1 MYRAHFLNNI
11 IFLFGGS
18 TRTFLA
24 SEPVPGGSPSTVSR
38 GLAVALLGEAF
49 MGVYVGFDIGSVSA
63 KLAAVWP
70 DGAKENLPRTVE
82 FPGFFRASPTVER
95 PVNAPVLLSN
105 YRRTYGNPVQT
116 ARELLAELRAVLPE
130 EQVLAIRVTG
140 SGGRLLAEAL
150 NARAENE
157 FKAIACSVGQIYPDV
172 RTVFEIGGESSKY
185 LRLVEE
191 NDKEQATGSN
201 ALTYA
206 TGIKD
211 YSTSGE
217 CAAGTGSFLDQQAT
231 RLKYRVEEIGDVVAQ
246 AKCAA
251 RIAGRCSVF
260 AKSDMIHAQQK
271 GFSTEEVLK
280 GLCEAVARNFKSNIV
295 RGKAVTPHV
304 ALIGAVSQNRGVVQ
318 ALLDGF
324 RLSEEQLFVPEEY
337 AWISAIGC
345 ALLERNSKDERQS
358 KPRPL
363 RCWENELL
371 AAGTQEH
378 LAPLTLENVLL
389 LRDHPEASRTAPL
402 PRDGELTSTYL
413 GIDVGSVS
421 TNLALLDEDGRL
433 LHGIYLRTAGRPIE
447 VVQEGLEQIDGLFG
461 EKILVRGVGTTGS
474 GRELIGELV
483 GADTVNDEITAH
495 KTGAVFVHE
504 RLVKGKA
511 AAELGEN
518 QEPGEVDTIFE
529 IGGQDSKFISIDHGV
544 VVDFAMNEACAA
556 GTGSFLEEQAERM
569 GIQIK
574 DEFAACAM
582 ASRFPARLGERCT
595 VFMERDVTAW
605 MQRGAS
611 IGDLAAGLAYSVA
624 VNYLNRV
631 VRGRKIGKVIY
642 FQGGTAYNNPVAAAF
657 SQILGKRVIVPPHN
671 GIIGA
676 IGMALIAQQV
686 TRAKERVHGQMR
698 VGAFATTA
706 AAGWSGSCTTIL
718 APPAATISTFRGF
731 DLKKTSFQTREFVCK
746 ACSNYCDMKEITVE
760 GRKTYWGDKC
770 SDKFRKRARTERKPV
785 IADLMVLRDQFLLE
799 GFKQAGNG
807 SLSGKRRVG
816 VPQAMYFYDRFP
828 FWRTYLEEI
837 GFEIVLSGPTDQRIA
852 TRGAELSIAEP
863 CFPVQ
868 IAHGHIHSLLRGT
881 EERPPVDFVFVPNI
895 MDMEAP
901 ESPTASQL
909 CPWNQTLPFVVRA
922 APEFESYADL
932 FLTPTL
938 HFRVGQKHVKNQLA
952 AYFKGY
958 GVTRRESNRAVDA
971 AYAAQSRF
979 TEQLIEEGRNACAT
993 LRATG
998 QPAVLLLGRPY
1009 NIYDRNGNCDIP
1021 RKLRDLYGVNV
1032 LPLDFLPL
1040 DERPVD
1046 DLHPNMFW
1054 NSGRRILEAG
1064 RFARENKGIHVV
1076 YLTNF
1081 KCGPDSFIKHFLRD
1095 VAGMPFLVLQFDGHG
1110 NDAGYLTRCEAYL
1123 DSKGLLR
1130 CAS

>member
-1 MYRAHFLNNI
+1 
-11 IFLFGGS
+11 
-18 TRTFLA
+18 
-24 SEPVPGGSPSTVSR
+24 
-38 GLAVALLGEAF
+38 
-49 MGVYVGFDIGSVSA
+49 MGVYVGLDVGSVSA
-63 KLAAVWP
+63 KLTAAWIP
-70 DGAKENLPRTVE
+70 EEAEASAERVE
-82 FPGFFRASPTVER
+82 IAGFFRASPAVEQR
-95 PVNAPVLLSN
+95 LSARVLFSN
-105 YRRTYGNPVQT
+105 YRRTFGNPVQT
-116 ARELLAELRAVLPE
+116 AKELLAELRAILPWNAR
-130 EQVLAIRVTG
+130 LMIRVTG
-140 SGGRLLAEAL
+140 SGGRLVAEAL
-150 NARAENE
+150 DARSENE
-157 FKAIACSVGQIYPDV
+157 FKAIACAIGKVYPDV

-185 LRLVEE
+185 LRLAEE
-191 NDKEQATGSN
+191 EKGQQTTGSN
-201 ALTYA
+201 ANTFA
-206 TGIKD
+206 TGITD

-295 RGKAVTPHV
+295 RGKPVTPRV

-318 ALLDGF
+318 ALRDAF
-324 RLSEEQLFVPEEY
+324 RLAGEHLFVPEEY
-337 AWISAIGC
+337 AWMGALGC
-345 ALLERNSKDERQS
+345 ALLEREQKEEPAKRKKASLVGGNGFYAGKKQEDLPPLSLKD
-358 KPRPL
+358 
-363 RCWENELL
+363 
-371 AAGTQEH
+371 
-378 LAPLTLENVLL
+378 VLL
-389 LRDHPEASRTAPL
+389 LRDHPEASRTAAL
-402 PRDGELTSTYL
+402 PIGGEQIPAYL

-447 VVQEGLEQIDGLFG
+447 VVQEGLQEIDGLFG
-461 EKILVRGVGTTGS
+461 GKIVVRGVGTTGS

-504 RLVKGKA
+504 RIVKGKA
-511 AAELGEN
+511 ASALGEN
-518 QEPGEVDTIFE
+518 GGNGQVDTIFE
-529 IGGQDSKFISIDHGV
+529 IGGQDSKFISMDHGV

-574 DEFAACAM
+574 DEFSECAL
-582 ASRFPARLGERCT
+582 ASRTPARLGERCT
-595 VFMERDVTAW
+595 VFMERDVTGW

-611 IGDLAAGLAYSVA
+611 IKDLSAGLAYSVA

-631 VRGRKIGKVIY
+631 VRGRKIGDVIY
-642 FQGGTAYNNPVAAAF
+642 FQGGTAYNDSVAAAF
-657 SQILGKRVIVPPHN
+657 SQILGKRIIVPPHN

-676 IGMALIAQQV
+676 IGMALIAQEV
-686 TRAKERVHGQMR
+686 TRAKERVQDHAR
-698 VGAFATTA
+698 LGAFASA
-706 AAGWSGSCTTIL
+706 AAATGGSSGTTMTI
-718 APPAATISTFRGF
+718 APRAQSISTFRGF
-731 DLKKTSFQTREFVCK
+731 DLNKTSFQTREFVCK
-746 ACSNYCDMKEITVE
+746 ACSNYCDMKEITVA

-785 IADLMVLRDQFLLE
+785 IADLMALRDQLLVE
-799 GFKQAGNG
+799 GFVKPEK
-807 SLSGKRRVG
+807 SSVTGKLRVG
-816 VPQAMYFYDRFP
+816 IPQAMFFYDRFP
-828 FWRTYLEEI
+828 FWRTYLEGI
-837 GFEIVLSGPTDQRIA
+837 GFEVVLSGPTDQKIA

-868 IAHGHIHSLLRGT
+868 IAHGHIHALLRGT
-881 EERPPVDFVFVPNI
+881 EERPPVDFVFVPNV

-901 ESPTASQL
+901 ESPVASHL
-909 CPWNQTLPFVVRA
+909 CPWNQTLPFVMRV
-922 APEFESYADL
+922 APEFEPFSDV
-932 FLTPTL
+932 FLAPTL
-938 HFRVGQKHVKNQLA
+938 HFRVGQKHVRNQLA
-952 AYFKGY
+952 QYFERF
-958 GVTRRESNRAVDA
+958 GVKRKESDHAVEA
-971 AYAAQSRF
+971 AYEVQTRF
-979 TEQLIEEGRNACAT
+979 TERLIEEGHKACAT

-998 QPAVLLLGRPY
+998 EPSVLLLGRAY

-1064 RFARENKGIHVV
+1064 RFAREFLGMHVI
-1076 YLTNF
+1076 YITNF

-1130 CAS
+1130 CSDKN

>member
-1 MYRAHFLNNI
+1 
-11 IFLFGGS
+11 
-18 TRTFLA
+18 
-24 SEPVPGGSPSTVSR
+24 
-38 GLAVALLGEAF
+38 
-49 MGVYVGFDIGSVSA
+49 MGVFVGLDVGSVSA

-70 DGAKENLPRTVE
+70 ESANSADVPWKSE
-82 FPGFFRASPTVER
+82 GFFRASLTAEQR
-95 PVNAPVLLSN
+95 LQAPVLLSE
-105 YRRTYGNPVQT
+105 YRRTLGNPVQT
-116 ARELLAELRAVLPE
+116 AKELLAELRAALPE
-130 EQVLAIRVTG
+130 ERILALRVTG
-140 SGGRLLAEAL
+140 SGGRLVAEEL
-150 NARAENE
+150 KARAENE
-157 FKAIACSVGQIYPDV
+157 FKAIACAVGQIHPDV
-172 RTVFEIGGESSKY
+172 STVFEIGGESSKY
-185 LRLVEE
+185 LQLAER
-191 NDKEQATGSN
+191 NGHGPATGSN
-201 ALTYA
+201 TNTYA
-206 TGIKD
+206 TGIVD

-231 RLKYRVEEIGDVVAQ
+231 RLKYRVEEIGEVVAH

-271 GFSTEEVLK
+271 GFSTAEVLK

-295 RGKAVTPHV
+295 RGKAIKPRI
-304 ALIGAVSQNRGVVQ
+304 ALIGAVSQNRGVAQ
-318 ALLDGF
+318 ALLETF
-324 RLSEEQLFVPEEY
+324 RLSEDQMFIPEEY
-337 AWISAIGC
+337 AWVGAIGC
-345 ALLERNSKDERQS
+345 ALLERSQRDERAS
-358 KPRPL
+358 KPKATRMWVNTHGSNGNH
-363 RCWENELL
+363 RD
-371 AAGTQEH
+371 
-378 LAPLTLENVLL
+378 LAPLKLDNVVLL
-389 LRDHPEASRTAPL
+389 REHPEASSSASL
-402 PRDGELTSTYL
+402 HLSNGHKISTYL
-413 GIDVGSVS
+413 GIDIGSVS
-421 TNLALLDEDGRL
+421 TNLALLDETGRL
-433 LHGIYLRTAGRPIE
+433 LHGIYLRTSGRPVE
-447 VVQEGLEQIDGLFG
+447 VVQEGLQEIDGIFG
-461 EKILVRGVGTTGS
+461 GKIVVRGVGTTGS

-504 RLVKGKA
+504 RMVKGKA
-511 AAELGEN
+511 VAGFGEN
-518 QEPGEVDTIFE
+518 GHSADVDTIFE

-574 DEFAACAM
+574 DEFAARAM
-582 ASRFPARLGERCT
+582 ASRAPARLGERCT

-605 MQRGAS
+605 MHRGAS
-611 IGDLAAGLAYSVA
+611 IDDLAAGLAYSVA

-631 VRGRKIGKVIY
+631 VRGRKIGDIIY
-642 FQGGTAYNNPVAAAF
+642 FQGGTAYNDSVAAAF
-657 SQILGKRVIVPPHN
+657 SQILGKRIIVPPHN

-676 IGMALIAQQV
+676 IGMALIAREV
-686 TRAKERVHGQMR
+686 TRAKERVQEQT
-698 VGAFATTA
+698 GAGAMTSMA
-706 AAGWSGSCTTIL
+706 AAGVGSDSYASIV
-718 APPAATISTFRGF
+718 AATISTFRGF
-731 DLKKTSFQTREFVCK
+731 DLNKTSFKTREFVCK

-785 IADLMVLRDQFLLE
+785 IEDLMAAHDRLLSE
-799 GFKQAGNG
+799 GFRQLEKGA
-807 SLSGKRRVG
+807 SSGKQRVG
-816 VPQAMYFYDRFP
+816 IPQAMFFYDRFP
-828 FWRTYLEEI
+828 FWRTYLEGI
-837 GFEIVLSGPTDQRIA
+837 GFEVVLSGPTDQRVA
-852 TRGAELSIAEP
+852 TRGSELSIAEP

-868 IAHGHIHSLLRGT
+868 IAHGHIHSLLHGT
-881 EERPPVDFVFVPNI
+881 EERPPVDFVFVPNV

-901 ESPTASQL
+901 ESPVPSVL
-909 CPWNQTLPFVVRA
+909 CPWNQTLPFVVRS
-922 APEFESYADL
+922 APEFEGFVDA
-932 FLTPTL
+932 FLAPTL
-938 HFRVGQKHVKNQLA
+938 HFRVGRRHVENQLA
-952 AYFKGY
+952 AYFERFGAS
-958 GVTRRESNRAVDA
+958 RRMSNRAVDA

-979 TEQLIEEGRNACAT
+979 TQELLKKGKEACEA
-993 LRATG
+993 LRTTG
-998 QPAVLLLGRPY
+998 EPAVLLIGRAY

-1081 KCGPDSFIKHFLRD
+1081 KCGPDSFIKHFLRG
-1095 VAGMPFLVLQFDGHG
+1095 VAKTPFLVLQFDGHG

-1130 CAS
+1130 CTSQN

>member
-1 MYRAHFLNNI
+1 MG
-11 IFLFGGS
+11 IF
-18 TRTFLA
+18 
-24 SEPVPGGSPSTVSR
+24 
-38 GLAVALLGEAF
+38 
-49 MGVYVGFDIGSVSA
+49 VGFDVGSVSA

-70 DGAKENLPRTVE
+70 AESTSNPRRAME
-82 FPGFFRASPTVER
+82 FPGFSRANAALER
-95 PVNAPVLLSN
+95 RVNAPVLLST
-105 YRRTYGNPVQT
+105 YRRTFGNPVQT
-116 ARELLAELRAVLPE
+116 AKELLGELRASFPDE
-130 EQVLAIRVTG
+130 KVLAIRVTG
-140 SGGRLLAEAL
+140 SGGRLIAEAL
-150 NARAENE
+150 NARPENE
-157 FKAIACSVGQIYPDV
+157 FKAIACSVGQIYPEV

-185 LRLVEE
+185 LRLAKG
-191 NDKEQATGSN
+191 NGNKQTTGSN
-201 ALTYA
+201 GHTYA
-206 TGIKD
+206 TGIAD

-231 RLKYRVEEIGDVVAQ
+231 RLKYRVEEIGDVVAE
-246 AKCAA
+246 ANCAA

-260 AKSDMIHAQQK
+260 AKSDMIHAQQR
-271 GFSTEEVLK
+271 GFSTQEVLK

-295 RGKAVTPHV
+295 RGKAVTPSV

-318 ALLDGF
+318 ALLDAF
-324 RLSEEQLFVPEEY
+324 RLNREQLFVPDEY
-337 AWISAIGC
+337 AWIGAIGC
-345 ALLERNSKDERQS
+345 ALLDRDHMDEPLS

-363 RCWENELL
+363 PRWEVALHD
-371 AAGTQEH
+371 AGLQGQ
-378 LAPLTLENVLL
+378 LAPLSLENVLL
-389 LRDHPEASRTAPL
+389 LRDHPEASRTAAL
-402 PRDGELTSTYL
+402 PRNGEKVSAYL

-421 TNLALLDEDGRL
+421 TNLALLDEEGRL
-433 LHGIYLRTAGRPIE
+433 LHGIYLRTSGRPIE
-447 VVQEGLEQIDGLFG
+447 VVQEGLQEMDGLFG
-461 EKILVRGVGTTGS
+461 GKILVRGVGTTGS

-504 RLVKGKA
+504 RLARGNLTTA
-511 AAELGEN
+511 LGN
-518 QEPGEVDTIFE
+518 NGDSDEVDTIFE

-582 ASRFPARLGERCT
+582 ASQAPARLGERCT

-605 MQRGAS
+605 MQRGTS
-611 IGDLAAGLAYSVA
+611 IADLAAGLAYSVA

-642 FQGGTAYNNPVAAAF
+642 FQGGTAYNDSVACAF
-657 SQILGKRVIVPPHN
+657 SQILGKRIIVPPHN

-686 TRAKERVHGQMR
+686 TRAKEQAQEQLQTC
-698 VGAFATTA
+698 AFVKAA
-706 AAGWSGSCTTIL
+706 AAGCSNSG
-718 APPAATISTFRGF
+718 ATAFALPRATVSTFRGF
-731 DLKKTSFQTREFVCK
+731 DLNRTRFQTREFVCK

-760 GRKTYWGDKC
+760 GRKSYWGDKC
-770 SDKFRKRARTERKPV
+770 SDKFRKRARTERKPI
-785 IADLMVLRDQFLLE
+785 IADLMALRDQLVLE
-799 GFKQAGNG
+799 GFPKPGKN
-807 SLSGKRRVG
+807 SVTGKRRIG
-816 VPQAMYFYDRFP
+816 IPRAMFFYDRFP
-828 FWRTYLEEI
+828 FWRTYLEGI
-837 GFEIVLSGPTDQRIA
+837 GFEVVVSGPTDGRIA
-852 TRGAELSIAEP
+852 SLGAELSIAEP

-868 IAHGHIHSLLRGT
+868 IAHGHIHSLLCGT
-881 EERPPVDFVFVPNI
+881 DERAPVDFVFVPNV

-901 ESPTASQL
+901 DSAIASHL
-909 CPWNQTLPFVVRA
+909 CPWNQTLPFVVRS
-922 APEFESYADL
+922 APEFERFADL
-932 FLTPTL
+932 ILAPTL
-938 HFRVGQKHVKNQLA
+938 HFRVGQKHVKRQLA
-952 AYFKGY
+952 QYFERF
-958 GVTRRESNRAVDA
+958 GVTRRESNQAADA
-971 AYAAQSRF
+971 AYAAQARF
-979 TEQLIEEGRNACAT
+979 TERLMEEGRKACAT
-993 LRATG
+993 LRATE
-998 QPAVLLLGRPY
+998 QPTVLLLGRPY

-1032 LPLDFLPL
+1032 LPMDFLSL
-1040 DERPVD
+1040 DEPSVD

-1064 RFARENKGIHVV
+1064 RFARENKDVHVV

-1130 CAS
+1130 

>member
-1 MYRAHFLNNI
+1 
-11 IFLFGGS
+11 
-18 TRTFLA
+18 
-24 SEPVPGGSPSTVSR
+24 
-38 GLAVALLGEAF
+38 
-49 MGVYVGFDIGSVSA
+49 MGIYVGFDIGSVSA

-70 DGAKENLPRTVE
+70 AEAKVNLPRSVE
-82 FPGFFRASPTVER
+82 TLGFFRASPALER
-95 PVNAPVLLSN
+95 NINAPVLLSN
-105 YRRTYGNPVQT
+105 YRRTFGNPVQA
-116 ARELLAELRAVLPE
+116 ARELLAELHAALPGE
-130 EQVLAIRVTG
+130 EILSVRVTG

-150 NARAENE
+150 NAQPENE
-157 FKAIACSVGQIYPDV
+157 FKAIACSVGQAYPDV
-172 RTVFEIGGESSKY
+172 RTILEIGGESSKY
-185 LRLVEE
+185 MRLAEG
-191 NDKEQATGSN
+191 NDKGQTTGSDTI
-201 ALTYA
+201 TYA
-206 TGIKD
+206 TGITD

-295 RGKAVTPHV
+295 RGRPVTPLV

-318 ALLDGF
+318 ALLDAF
-324 RLSEEQLFVPEEY
+324 RLSRAQLFVPEEY
-337 AWISAIGC
+337 AWIGALGC
-345 ALLERNSKDERQS
+345 AFLERNHEI
-358 KPRPL
+358 KPSDKQKPIR
-363 RCWENELL
+363 RWETPSRT
-371 AAGTQEH
+371 AGKNGH
-378 LAPLTLENVLL
+378 LAPLSLKNVLL
-389 LRDHPEASRTAPL
+389 LRDHPEASRTAALPL
-402 PRDGELTSTYL
+402 NGEMTSTYL

-433 LHGIYLRTAGRPIE
+433 LHGIYLRTSGRPIE
-447 VVQEGLEQIDGLFG
+447 VVQEGLKEIDGKFRG
-461 EKILVRGVGTTGS
+461 KILVRGVGTTGS

-504 RLVKGKA
+504 RLVKGRSA
-511 AAELGEN
+511 ASRGER
-518 QEPGEVDTIFE
+518 EGPGEVDTIFE

-574 DEFAACAM
+574 DEFSAGAM
-582 ASRFPARLGERCT
+582 ASHTPARLGERCT

-605 MQRGAS
+605 MQRGTS
-611 IGDLAAGLAYSVA
+611 IGDLSAGLAYSVA

-642 FQGGTAYNNPVAAAF
+642 FQGGTAYNDAVAAAF
-657 SQILGKRVIVPPHN
+657 SQILGKRIIVPPHN

-686 TRAKERVHGQMR
+686 TRAKERVQEQAR
-698 VGAFATTA
+698 TGAFAHA
-706 AAGWSGSCTTIL
+706 AAANWSSSGTATL
-718 APPAATISTFRGF
+718 ALPASVASTFRGF
-731 DLKKTSFQTREFVCK
+731 DLNNTRFQTREFVCK
-746 ACSNYCDMKEITVE
+746 ACSNCCDMKEITVA

-770 SDKFRKRARTERKPV
+770 SDKFRKRTRTGRKPV
-785 IADLMVLRDQFLLE
+785 VADLLALRDQLLLA
-799 GFKQAGNG
+799 GFTEPGDG
-807 SLSGKRRVG
+807 RVSGKLRVG
-816 VPQAMYFYDRFP
+816 IPQAMYFYDRFP
-828 FWRTYLEEI
+828 FWRAYLEQI

-852 TRGAELSIAEP
+852 THGAELSIAEP

-881 EERPPVDFVFVPNI
+881 DQRPPVDFVFVPNV

-901 ESPTASQL
+901 ESPIASNL
-909 CPWNQTLPFVVRA
+909 CPWNQTLPFVIRA
-922 APEFESYADL
+922 APEFEAFADL
-932 FLTPTL
+932 FLAPTL
-938 HFRVGQKHVKNQLA
+938 HFRAGQKHVKHQLA
-952 AYFKGY
+952 QYFERF
-958 GVTRRESNRAVDA
+958 GVTRRESNLAVDS
-971 AYAAQSRF
+971 AYAAQTRF
-979 TEQLIEEGRNACAT
+979 TERLLEEGRTACAK

-998 QPAVLLLGRPY
+998 EPAILLLGRAY

-1021 RKLRDLYGVNV
+1021 RKLRDLYGVNA

-1046 DLHPNMFW
+1046 GLHPNMFW

-1064 RFARENKGIHVV
+1064 RFARENKGIHMI

-1095 VAGMPFLVLQFDGHG
+1095 VAGVPFLVLQFDGHG

-1130 CAS
+1130 